1 MDIRPVIDGFAAAPQ
16 LTLDEVADAA
26 AQGYRTLIC
35 NRPDGEEPGQ
45 PSADEMRAMAEANG
59 MTFHY
64 LPVFPGSFPP
74 ALVTEMRDVMD
85 GAEAPVLA
93 YCRSGTRSTFLWGLS
108 QAGLR
113 PAPEILAAGASAGY
127 DLRPIAPA
135 LG

>member
-16 LTLDEVADAA
+16 ITIDEIPDAA

-45 PSADEMRAMAEANG
+45 PSAEEMRAAAEAAG
-59 MTFHY
+59 MSFHY
-64 LPVFPGSFPP
+64 LPVFPGGFSQD
-74 ALVTEMRDVMD
+74 LVAEMRDLLD